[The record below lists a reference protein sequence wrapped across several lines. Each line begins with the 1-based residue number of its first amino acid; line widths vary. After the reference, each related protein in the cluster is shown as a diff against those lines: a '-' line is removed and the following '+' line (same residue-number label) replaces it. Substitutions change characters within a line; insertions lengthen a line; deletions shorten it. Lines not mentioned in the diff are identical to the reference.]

1 MFYLIIEILLNE
13 VEKEKELESDLDST
27 SGLLIT

>member
-27 SGLLIT
+27 GGLLIT

>member
-27 SGLLIT
+27 DGLLIT

>member
-13 VEKEKELESDLDST
+13 VEKEKELEFDLDST
-27 SGLLIT
+27 GGLLIT